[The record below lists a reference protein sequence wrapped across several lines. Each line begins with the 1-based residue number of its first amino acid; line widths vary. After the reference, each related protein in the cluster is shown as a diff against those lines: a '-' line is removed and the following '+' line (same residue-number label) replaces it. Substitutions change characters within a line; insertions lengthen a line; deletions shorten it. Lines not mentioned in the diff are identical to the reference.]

1 MIDNVFLMANLYIH
15 ERYRNEKMGPY
26 SREHKSLRQKTQ
38 KITIIQI
45 VMEQMPQKRQR
56 NEELRDSPETKRL
69 PRREGLCV
77 IPSTE
82 GVCREIQWKT
92 ENMTTC

>member
-1 MIDNVFLMANLYIH
+1 
-15 ERYRNEKMGPY
+15 
-26 SREHKSLRQKTQ
+26 
-38 KITIIQI
+38 
-45 VMEQMPQKRQR
+45 MPQKRQR

-82 GVCREIQWKT
+82 GVCRDPM
-92 ENMTTC
+92 ENRKHDYMLESLRNLLNVLGPHSQILT